1 MNNEYNIKFFGTLE
15 EAFSYQN
22 EQGGALYIKGEA
34 SATSYE
40 YEIAEYLAEA
50 EDEGQGRF
58 VVVDNFIRSVI
69 ERECFKND

>member
-1 MNNEYNIKFFGTLE
+1 MSNEYNIKFFDTLE
-15 EAFSYQN
+15 EAFLYQN

-40 YEIAEYLAEA
+40 YEIAEYLAEV
-50 EDEGQGRF
+50 EEVQGRF

-69 ERECFKND
+69 ERML